1 MKCERP
7 WRAKKNCFTGSELIS
22 LSLRVLLVVV
32 FMEAFFNSL
41 SADFL
46 VVPLAIFFGVLVEA
60 AFMEGE
66 VLERGIIIV
75 IF

>member
-1 MKCERP
+1 
-7 WRAKKNCFTGSELIS
+7 
-22 LSLRVLLVVV
+22 
-32 FMEAFFNSL
+32 MEAFFTNL

-46 VVPLAIFFGVLVEA
+46 VVPLAIFFGALIEA

-75 IF
+75 IFKL

>member
-1 MKCERP
+1 
-7 WRAKKNCFTGSELIS
+7 
-22 LSLRVLLVVV
+22 
-32 FMEAFFNSL
+32 MEAFFTNL

-46 VVPLAIFFGVLVEA
+46 VVPLAIFFGALVEA

-75 IF
+75 IIFNYKDRC